1 MAMLWRPQILC
12 YLSKCRL
19 SSYVSWLI
27 LAAVSLCA
35 GQSHP
40 SASSMADI
48 QPRTASTRAQRAT
61 THDLRHVK
69 RPVSTLHSF
78 CLALLS
84 SLNVALLSIS
94 TLESGMGFW
103 IFGNGNNGTAH
114 WESNPTDG
122 RGTWTILSTCIITL
136 TLCVYTSLHLNVP
149 AHKDSAASTF
159 FMKAKYVVFGLLAP
173 ELIVFNAWRQRTVA
187 SSLVARLRKERG
199 GKQTTPFLRRFF
211 KGLKT
216 LPRKIYQGIRAL
228 PKKLTGQGEKHRH
241 ENGLPFIVDKD
252 PWADITLIHGF
263 YIVMGGYAFD
273 VSKDTKPRIWPRKV
287 DRLTPSPIAVLG
299 CLISKDKDLREVLP
313 FLTEAE
319 IWDKSKANGLAKTIV
334 CIQAAWFCTQCI
346 ARLAQRMPI
355 SLLELN
361 TFAHAICALLVYVL
375 WWHKPLDVHE
385 PTVIDVRQSDA
396 TRYICALAW
405 SGPQAPILHLRRVS
419 PVDHRLWKRFL
430 DRLSQIIKESTQCH
444 LGDGPLI
451 NLSLGQGSTPKGRI
465 SAQLSDLKRPL
476 ALQQR
481 PTDFEGLDPE
491 ETKSRIWAS
500 SDPPVFALKGA
511 EPIPSTSLKVSNE
524 WSSIDIDE
532 ILLERL
538 RVVEKLRTLANYA
551 AYDTAFS
558 RILDTADPDLCM
570 LKPREL
576 NFTDSLMRQQSDVSA
591 VGRNLTGASGII
603 LSGFLY
609 GGLHMIAWGS
619 KAFNSPVED
628 LAWKISCF
636 VVAGGGLFIFAGIF
650 GLDIATKRKQANRRM
665 DIMNYLV
672 YVSAPIYL
680 AFFLLYLVS
689 RVYLLSEVFRNL
701 AFLDPQVYLTPNV
714 SICSLAPLHCLE
726 SPLKCSKSFWP
737 MTERLTL
744 FLNLQWSVYFPHI
757 SWVFRGVCDL
767 QSMLCRRLKTEGW
780 MLPLSWLL

>member
-1 MAMLWRPQILC
+1 MTN
-12 YLSKCRL
+12 
-19 SSYVSWLI
+19 
-27 LAAVSLCA
+27 
-35 GQSHP
+35 
-40 SASSMADI
+40 I
-48 QPRTASTRAQRAT
+48 QARTASTRARKAAT
-61 THDLRHVK
+61 HALRHVK
-69 RPVSTLHSF
+69 RPVFTLHSF

-84 SLNVALLSIS
+84 SLNVALLYLS

-114 WESNPTDG
+114 WEPDPTDR

-199 GKQTTPFLRRFF
+199 GKQTTPFLRKFF
-211 KGLKT
+211 NGLKI
-216 LPRKIYQGIRAL
+216 LPRKIYQGIKEL
-228 PKKLTGQGEKHRH
+228 PKRLTGATEKNIH
-241 ENGLPFIVDKD
+241 ENGLPFVVDKD
-252 PWADITLIHGF
+252 PWADLTLIHGF

-273 VSKDTKPRIWPRKV
+273 VSRDTKPRIWPRKV
-287 DRLTPSPIAVLG
+287 DRLTPSPIAVLS
-299 CLISKDKDLREVLP
+299 CLISQDKDLREVLP
-313 FLTEAE
+313 FLTEE
-319 IWDKSKANGLAKTIV
+319 GIWDKSKANGLAKTIV
-334 CIQAAWFCTQCI
+334 CVQAAWFCTQCV
-346 ARLAQRMPI
+346 ARLGQGMPI

-375 WWHKPLDVHE
+375 WWNKPLDVHE
-385 PTVIDVRQSDA
+385 PTVIDVSQSDA
-396 TRYICALAW
+396 ARYICALAW
-405 SGPQAPILHLRRVS
+405 SGPQAPVPHLRRVS
-419 PVDHRLWKRFL
+419 PVNDRVWKRLF
-430 DRLSQIIKESTQCH
+430 DRLRQIIKESTQCH
-444 LGDGPLI
+444 LGDGPLTS
-451 NLSLGQGSTPKGRI
+451 LSLGEGSTPKGCGFAQI
-465 SAQLSDLKRPL
+465 SGLERPL
-476 ALQQR
+476 ALEQR
-481 PTDFEGLDPE
+481 PTHFEGLNLE

-500 SDPPVFALKGA
+500 SNPPVFALKGA

-524 WSSIDIDE
+524 WSSIDVDE

-538 RVVEKLRTLANYA
+538 RVVEKLRNLANHA
-551 AYDTAFS
+551 AYDTAFT

-576 NFTDSLMRQQSDVSA
+576 NFTDSLMRQQSDVSP
-591 VGRNLTGASGII
+591 VGRNWAGTSGII

-619 KAFNSPVED
+619 EAFNSPIED

-636 VVAGGGLFIFAGIF
+636 VVAGGGLFTFAGIF
-650 GLDIATKRKQANRRM
+650 GLDIATKRKQENRRM
-665 DIMNYLV
+665 DIMKYLL

-689 RVYLLSEVFRNL
+689 RVYLLFEVFRNL

-714 SICSLAPLHCLE
+714 SIYFLAPL
-726 SPLKCSKSFWP
+726 
-737 MTERLTL
+737 
-744 FLNLQWSVYFPHI
+744 
-757 SWVFRGVCDL
+757 
-767 QSMLCRRLKTEGW
+767 LCQQ
-780 MLPLSWLL
+780 LPLEMQQVIVNQ

>member
-1 MAMLWRPQILC
+1 MT
-12 YLSKCRL
+12 
-19 SSYVSWLI
+19 
-27 LAAVSLCA
+27 
-35 GQSHP
+35 
-40 SASSMADI
+40 DI
-48 QPRTASTRAQRAT
+48 QARTSSTRARKAAT
-61 THDLRHVK
+61 YGLRHGK
-69 RPVSTLHSF
+69 RPVFTLRTF

-84 SLNVALLSIS
+84 SLNVALLYIS
-94 TLESGMGFW
+94 TLESGMGLW

-114 WESNPTDG
+114 WESDPTDR

-199 GKQTTPFLRRFF
+199 GKQTTPLLRRFF

-216 LPRKIYQGIRAL
+216 LPRKIYQGIKAL
-228 PKKLTGQGEKHRH
+228 PKKLTGALEKNVHD
-241 ENGLPFIVDKD
+241 NGLPFVVDKD

-273 VSKDTKPRIWPRKV
+273 VSRDTKPRIWPRKV
-287 DRLTPSPIAVLG
+287 DRLTPSPIAVLS
-299 CLISKDKDLREVLP
+299 CLISQDKDLREVLP
-313 FLTEAE
+313 FLTEEE

-334 CIQAAWFCTQCI
+334 CVQAAWFCTQCI
-346 ARLAQRMPI
+346 ARVGQGMPI

-375 WWHKPLDVHE
+375 WWNKPLDVHE
-385 PTVIDVRQSDA
+385 PTVIDVSQSDTA
-396 TRYICALAW
+396 RYICALAW
-405 SGPQAPILHLRRVS
+405 SGPQAPVPHLRRVS
-419 PVDHRLWKRFL
+419 PVDKRLWKRLL
-430 DRLSQIIKESTQCH
+430 DRLRQIIKESTQCH
-444 LGDGPLI
+444 LGDGPLT
-451 NLSLGQGSTPKGRI
+451 NLSPGQAPTPKGHI
-465 SAQLSDLKRPL
+465 SAQLSGLDRPL

-481 PTDFEGLDPE
+481 PPHFEGLDPE
-491 ETKSRIWAS
+491 EMKSRIWTS

-511 EPIPSTSLKVSNE
+511 EPIPSTSLNVSNE
-524 WSSIDIDE
+524 WSSIDVDE
-532 ILLERL
+532 ILLERI
-538 RVVEKLRTLANYA
+538 RVVEKVRTLGNSA

-558 RILDTADPDLCM
+558 RILDAADPDLCM
-570 LKPREL
+570 FKPREL
-576 NFTDSLMRQQSDVSA
+576 NFTDSLMRQQSDVSP
-591 VGRNLTGASGII
+591 VGRNLAGASGII

-619 KAFNSPVED
+619 NAFNSAIED

-636 VVAGGGLFIFAGIF
+636 VVAGGGLFTFAGIF
-650 GLDIATKRKQANRRM
+650 GLDMATKRKQANRRM
-665 DIMNYLV
+665 DIMKGLV

-689 RVYLLSEVFRNL
+689 RVYLLFEVFRNL

-714 SICSLAPLHCLE
+714 SICSLAPFHCQAP
-726 SPLKCSKSFWP
+726 PLG
-737 MTERLTL
+737 MQQTILI
-744 FLNLQWSVYFPHI
+744 NH
-757 SWVFRGVCDL
+757 
-767 QSMLCRRLKTEGW
+767 
-780 MLPLSWLL
+780 

>member
-1 MAMLWRPQILC
+1 MT
-12 YLSKCRL
+12 
-19 SSYVSWLI
+19 
-27 LAAVSLCA
+27 
-35 GQSHP
+35 
-40 SASSMADI
+40 DI
-48 QPRTASTRAQRAT
+48 QARTASTRARKAA

-69 RPVSTLHSF
+69 RLFFTLHNF

-84 SLNVALLSIS
+84 SLNVAFLYIS
-94 TLESGMGFW
+94 TLESGMGLW

-114 WESNPTDG
+114 WEPDPTDK

-199 GKQTTPFLRRFF
+199 GKQTTPFLRRFL

-216 LPRKIYQGIRAL
+216 LPRKIYQGIEAL
-228 PKKLTGQGEKHRH
+228 PKKFTGELEKNTR
-241 ENGLPFIVDKD
+241 ENGLPFVVDKD

-299 CLISKDKDLREVLP
+299 CLISQDRDLKEVLP
-313 FLTEAE
+313 FLTEEE

-334 CIQAAWFCTQCI
+334 CVQAAWFCAQCI
-346 ARLAQRMPI
+346 ARLGQRMPI

-375 WWHKPLDVHE
+375 WWNKPLDVHE
-385 PTVIDVRQSDA
+385 PTVIDVSQSDA
-396 TRYICALAW
+396 ARYICALAW
-405 SGPQAPILHLRRVS
+405 SGPQAPVPHLRRVS
-419 PVDHRLWKRFL
+419 PVGDQLWKRL
-430 DRLSQIIKESTQCH
+430 LGRLRQIIKESTQCY
-444 LGDGPLI
+444 LGDGPLT
-451 NLSLGQGSTPKGRI
+451 NLSPSQGSTPKSCI
-465 SAQLSDLKRPL
+465 SAQLCDLERPL

-481 PTDFEGLDPE
+481 PTHFEGLDPE
-491 ETKSRIWAS
+491 EMNSRIWAS

-511 EPIPSTSLKVSNE
+511 DPIPSTSLKITSE
-524 WSSIDIDE
+524 WSSIDVDE

-538 RVVEKLRTLANYA
+538 RVVEKLRTLANCA

-576 NFTDSLMRQQSDVSA
+576 NFTDSLMRQQSDVSP
-591 VGRNLTGASGII
+591 VGRNLAGASGII

-609 GGLHMIAWGS
+609 GGLHMLAWGS
-619 KAFNSPVED
+619 NAFNSPIEN

-636 VVAGGGLFIFAGIF
+636 VVAGGGLFTFAGIF
-650 GLDIATKRKQANRRM
+650 GLDMATKRKQANRRM
-665 DIMNYLV
+665 DIMKILV

-689 RVYLLSEVFRNL
+689 RVYLLFEVFRNL

-714 SICSLAPLHCLE
+714 SICSLAPSHCQAPPLE
-726 SPLKCSKSFWP
+726 MQQIILINDGTANFNSTSAVVCLLSSHLVKL
-737 MTERLTL
+737 MRRG
-744 FLNLQWSVYFPHI
+744 WSIVNA
-757 SWVFRGVCDL
+757 L
-767 QSMLCRRLKTEGW
+767 
-780 MLPLSWLL
+780 

>member
-1 MAMLWRPQILC
+1 MT
-12 YLSKCRL
+12 
-19 SSYVSWLI
+19 
-27 LAAVSLCA
+27 
-35 GQSHP
+35 
-40 SASSMADI
+40 DI
-48 QPRTASTRAQRAT
+48 QARTASTRARKAAT
-61 THDLRHVK
+61 YYLRHVK
-69 RPVSTLHSF
+69 RPIFTLHSF

-84 SLNVALLSIS
+84 SLNLALLYIS

-114 WESNPTDG
+114 WEPDPTDR

-149 AHKDSAASTF
+149 AHKDSAAGTF

-187 SSLVARLRKERG
+187 LSLVARLRKERG

-216 LPRKIYQGIRAL
+216 LPRKIYQGIIAL
-228 PKKLTGQGEKHRH
+228 PKKIIGELEKNTH
-241 ENGLPFIVDKD
+241 ENGLPFAVDRD

-273 VSKDTKPRIWPRKV
+273 VSKDSKPRIWPRKV
-287 DRLTPSPIAVLG
+287 DRLTPSPITVLS
-299 CLISKDKDLREVLP
+299 CLISQDKDLKEVLP
-313 FLTEAE
+313 FLTEEE

-334 CIQAAWFCTQCI
+334 CVQAAWFCTQCI
-346 ARLAQRMPI
+346 ARLGQGIPI

-375 WWHKPLDVHE
+375 WRNKPLDVHE
-385 PTVIDVRQSDA
+385 PTVIDVSQSDA
-396 TRYICALAW
+396 ARYICALAW
-405 SGPQAPILHLRRVS
+405 SGPQAPVPHLRRVN
-419 PVDHRLWKRFL
+419 PVDDRIWKRFL
-430 DRLSQIIKESTQCH
+430 DRPRQIIKESTQCH
-444 LGDGPLI
+444 LGDGPLT
-451 NLSLGQGSTPKGRI
+451 NRSPSQRSTTRGRI
-465 SAQLSDLKRPL
+465 SAQLSGLERPL

-481 PTDFEGLDPE
+481 PTHFEGLDLE

-511 EPIPSTSLKVSNE
+511 EPIPSTSLSVSDE
-524 WSSIDIDE
+524 WSSIDVDE
-532 ILLERL
+532 ILLERI
-538 RVVEKLRTLANYA
+538 RVVEKLQTLANSA

-570 LKPREL
+570 FKPREL
-576 NFTDSLMRQQSDVSA
+576 NFTDSLMRQQSDVSP
-591 VGRNLTGASGII
+591 VGRNLAGASGII

-609 GGLHMIAWGS
+609 GGLHMVAWGS

-636 VVAGGGLFIFAGIF
+636 VVAGGGLFTFAGIF
-650 GLDIATKRKQANRRM
+650 GLDIATKRKQENRRM
-665 DIMNYLV
+665 DIMKCLV

-680 AFFLLYLVS
+680 AFFLLYLIS
-689 RVYLLSEVFRNL
+689 RVYLLFEVFRNL
-701 AFLDPQVYLTPNV
+701 AFLDPEVYLTPNV
-714 SICSLAPLHCLE
+714 SIVH
-726 SPLKCSKSFWP
+726 
-737 MTERLTL
+737 
-744 FLNLQWSVYFPHI
+744 
-757 SWVFRGVCDL
+757 
-767 QSMLCRRLKTEGW
+767 
-780 MLPLSWLL
+780 

>member
-1 MAMLWRPQILC
+1 M
-12 YLSKCRL
+12 
-19 SSYVSWLI
+19 
-27 LAAVSLCA
+27 
-35 GQSHP
+35 SHT
-40 SASSMADI
+40 DI
-48 QPRTASTRAQRAT
+48 QACPALTRAQKAAI
-61 THDLRHVK
+61 HGLRHVK
-69 RPVSTLHSF
+69 RPVFTLHSF
-78 CLALLS
+78 CFALLS
-84 SLNVALLSIS
+84 SLNIALLYIS
-94 TLESGMGFW
+94 TIESGMGFW

-114 WESNPTDG
+114 WEPDPTDG

-149 AHKDSAASTF
+149 AHNDSAASTF
-159 FMKAKYVVFGLLAP
+159 LMKAKYVVFGLLAP

-199 GKQTTPFLRRFF
+199 GKQATSFLQRFF
-211 KGLKT
+211 KRFKS
-216 LPRKIYQGIRAL
+216 LPRKIYQGIKAL
-228 PKKLTGQGEKHRH
+228 PQKITGGREKNAH
-241 ENGLPFIVDKD
+241 ENGLPFVIDKD

-299 CLISKDKDLREVLP
+299 CLISHDKDLREVLP
-313 FLTEAE
+313 FLTEEE

-334 CIQAAWFCTQCI
+334 CVQAAWFCTQCI
-346 ARLAQRMPI
+346 ARLGQGMPI

-375 WWHKPLDVHE
+375 WWNKPLDVHE
-385 PTVIDVRQSDA
+385 PTVIDVSQSDA
-396 TRYICALAW
+396 ARYICALAW
-405 SGPQAPILHLRRVS
+405 SGPQAPVPHLRRVS
-419 PVDHRLWKRFL
+419 HVDDRLWKRPL
-430 DRLSQIIKESTQCH
+430 DRLRQIIKESTQCH
-444 LGDGPLI
+444 LGDGPLT
-451 NLSLGQGSTPKGRI
+451 NLSPGQGSMSKGRI
-465 SAQLSDLKRPL
+465 SAQLSGLERPL

-481 PTDFEGLDPE
+481 PTHFEGLDPK

-500 SDPPVFALKGA
+500 FDPPVFALKGA
-511 EPIPSTSLKVSNE
+511 EHIPSTSLKVSNE
-524 WSSIDIDE
+524 WSSVDVDE

-538 RVVEKLRTLANYA
+538 RVVEKVRTLANYA

-558 RILDTADPDLCM
+558 RILDTEDPDLCM

-576 NFTDSLMRQQSDVSA
+576 NFTDSLMRQQSDVSP
-591 VGRNLTGASGII
+591 VGRNLAGSSGII

-619 KAFNSPVED
+619 NAFNSPVED

-636 VVAGGGLFIFAGIF
+636 VVAGGGLFTFAGIF
-650 GLDIATKRKQANRRM
+650 GLDMATKRKQENRRM
-665 DIMNYLV
+665 DIMKYLV

-689 RVYLLSEVFRNL
+689 RVYLLFEVFRNL

-714 SICSLAPLHCLE
+714 SISSFTTLHCQE
-726 SPLKCSKSFWP
+726 PPLKMQHLILFNDRIANFESTSAVVCLLSSHLVKR
-737 MTERLTL
+737 MTRVLYMM
-744 FLNLQWSVYFPHI
+744 NAQ
-757 SWVFRGVCDL
+757 
-767 QSMLCRRLKTEGW
+767 
-780 MLPLSWLL
+780 

>member
-1 MAMLWRPQILC
+1 MT
-12 YLSKCRL
+12 
-19 SSYVSWLI
+19 
-27 LAAVSLCA
+27 
-35 GQSHP
+35 
-40 SASSMADI
+40 DI
-48 QPRTASTRAQRAT
+48 QARTASTRARKAAT
-61 THDLRHVK
+61 RHLRQVK
-69 RPVSTLHSF
+69 RPVFTLHTF
-78 CLALLS
+78 CLAFFS
-84 SLNVALLSIS
+84 SLNVAFLYLS

-114 WESNPTDG
+114 WEPDPTDR

-136 TLCVYTSLHLNVP
+136 TLCVYTSLHLNIP

-199 GKQTTPFLRRFF
+199 GKQTTPFFRRFF

-216 LPRKIYQGIRAL
+216 LPRGIYQGIKAL
-228 PKKLTGQGEKHRH
+228 PKKLTGKRQKNTH
-241 ENGLPFIVDKD
+241 ENGLPFVVDKD

-299 CLISKDKDLREVLP
+299 CLISQDKDLREVLP
-313 FLTEAE
+313 FLTEGE
-319 IWDKSKANGLAKTIV
+319 IWDKSKANSLAKTIV
-334 CIQAAWFCTQCI
+334 CVQAAWFCTQCI
-346 ARLAQRMPI
+346 ARLGQGMPI

-375 WWHKPLDVHE
+375 WWNKPLDVHE
-385 PTVIDVRQSDA
+385 PTVIDVSQSNA
-396 TRYICALAW
+396 ARYICALAW
-405 SGPQAPILHLRRVS
+405 SGPQAPVPHLRRVR
-419 PVDHRLWKRFL
+419 PVDDRLWKRVL

-444 LGDGPLI
+444 LGDGQLTNFKPDPR
-451 NLSLGQGSTPKGRI
+451 STPKGRI
-465 SAQLSDLKRPL
+465 SAQINGLERPL

-481 PTDFEGLDPE
+481 PTHFEGLDPE

-500 SDPPVFALKGA
+500 SDPPVFSLKGA
-511 EPIPSTSLKVSNE
+511 EPIPSTSLKISNE
-524 WSSIDIDE
+524 WSSIDVDE

-538 RVVEKLRTLANYA
+538 RVVEKLRTLADCA

-558 RILDTADPDLCM
+558 RILATADPDLCM

-576 NFTDSLMRQQSDVSA
+576 NFTDSLMRQQSDVSP
-591 VGRNLTGASGII
+591 VGRNLAGASGII

-609 GGLHMIAWGS
+609 GSLHMIAWGS
-619 KAFNSPVED
+619 DAFNSRVED

-636 VVAGGGLFIFAGIF
+636 VVAGGGLFTFAGIF

-665 DIMNYLV
+665 GIMKGLV

-689 RVYLLSEVFRNL
+689 RVYLLFEVFRNL

-714 SICSLAPLHCLE
+714 SICSLPSLQCQESLLE
-726 SPLKCSKSFWP
+726 MQQIILV
-737 MTERLTL
+737 
-744 FLNLQWSVYFPHI
+744 N
-757 SWVFRGVCDL
+757 D
-767 QSMLCRRLKTEGW
+767 
-780 MLPLSWLL
+780 

>member
-1 MAMLWRPQILC
+1 MT
-12 YLSKCRL
+12 
-19 SSYVSWLI
+19 
-27 LAAVSLCA
+27 
-35 GQSHP
+35 
-40 SASSMADI
+40 DI
-48 QPRTASTRAQRAT
+48 QARTASTRARKAA
-61 THDLRHVK
+61 THDRRHVK
-69 RPVSTLHSF
+69 RPVFTLHNF

-84 SLNVALLSIS
+84 SLNVAFLYIS
-94 TLESGMGFW
+94 TLESGMGLW

-114 WESNPTDG
+114 WESDPTDR

-187 SSLVARLRKERG
+187 SSLVARVRKERG
-199 GKQTTPFLRRFF
+199 GKQTTPFLLRFL

-216 LPRKIYQGIRAL
+216 WPRKIYQRIKAL
-228 PKKLTGQGEKHRH
+228 PKKFTGELEKNTH
-241 ENGLPFIVDKD
+241 EDGLPFVVDKD

-287 DRLTPSPIAVLG
+287 DRLTPNPIAVLG
-299 CLISKDKDLREVLP
+299 CLISQDRDLKEVLP
-313 FLTEAE
+313 FLTEEE

-334 CIQAAWFCTQCI
+334 CVQAAWFCTQCI
-346 ARLAQRMPI
+346 ARLGQRMPI

-375 WWHKPLDVHE
+375 WWNKPLDVHE
-385 PTVIDVRQSDA
+385 PTVIDVSQSDVA
-396 TRYICALAW
+396 RYICALAW
-405 SGPQAPILHLRRVS
+405 SGPQAPVPHLRRVS
-419 PVDHRLWKRFL
+419 PVDDQLWKRL
-430 DRLSQIIKESTQCH
+430 LSRLRQIIKESTQCH
-444 LGDGPLI
+444 LGDGPLTD
-451 NLSLGQGSTPKGRI
+451 LSPSQGSTPKGCI
-465 SAQLSDLKRPL
+465 SAQLCDLERPL

-481 PTDFEGLDPE
+481 PTHFEGLDPE
-491 ETKSRIWAS
+491 ETNSRIWAS

-511 EPIPSTSLKVSNE
+511 DPIPSTSLKISSE
-524 WSSIDIDE
+524 WSSIDVDE

-538 RVVEKLRTLANYA
+538 RVVEKLRTLANCA

-558 RILDTADPDLCM
+558 RVLDTADPDLCM

-576 NFTDSLMRQQSDVSA
+576 NFTDSLMRQQSDVSP
-591 VGRNLTGASGII
+591 VGRNLAGASGII

-619 KAFNSPVED
+619 NAFNSPIED

-636 VVAGGGLFIFAGIF
+636 VVAGGGLFTFAGIF
-650 GLDIATKRKQANRRM
+650 GLDMATKRKQANRQM
-665 DIMNYLV
+665 DIMKVLV

-689 RVYLLSEVFRNL
+689 RVYLLFEVFRNL

-714 SICSLAPLHCLE
+714 SICSLALTAKDRPW
-726 SPLKCSKSFWP
+726 KCSKS
-737 MTERLTL
+737 
-744 FLNLQWSVYFPHI
+744 S
-757 SWVFRGVCDL
+757 
-767 QSMLCRRLKTEGW
+767 
-780 MLPLSWLL
+780 